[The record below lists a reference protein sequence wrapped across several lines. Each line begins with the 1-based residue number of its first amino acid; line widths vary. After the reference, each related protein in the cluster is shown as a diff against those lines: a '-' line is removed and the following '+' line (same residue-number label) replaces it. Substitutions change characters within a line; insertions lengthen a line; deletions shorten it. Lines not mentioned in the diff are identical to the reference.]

1 MNIFRIPAN
10 LSTKSGIPHPA
21 AIDRVV
27 TPLSRFI
34 GSRRGSFRENQNH
47 SATTG
52 LSPNLPP
59 HGPGFYR
66 ETASPGIVKLSVPL
80 DEVLILY
87 SRKLPAEN
95 ISVAKQYRGELGIY
109 G

>member
-27 TPLSRFI
+27 NPLVAFHRLLAWVVS
-34 GSRRGSFRENQNH
+34 GESNH

-52 LSPNLPP
+52 LSPNLPA

-66 ETASPGIVKLSVPL
+66 ETASPGIVKLSVLL